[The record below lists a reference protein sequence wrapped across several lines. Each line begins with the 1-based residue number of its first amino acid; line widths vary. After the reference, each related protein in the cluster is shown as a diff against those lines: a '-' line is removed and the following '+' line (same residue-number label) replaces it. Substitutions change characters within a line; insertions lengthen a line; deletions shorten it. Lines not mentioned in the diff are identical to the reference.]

1 MSKPNLKEIEW
12 AIDELEN
19 QESSFS
25 NYAKLASLYT
35 CRNEMKGPYI
45 QEMQGVQ
52 ATGYSESG
60 SPREPL
66 GAYGDSEFLLA
77 VEGKDPSEAW
87 AVMDELMTTLQ
98 VVNRR
103 AYDTVMRKLCN
114 L

>member
-19 QESSFS
+19 KESSFS

-35 CRNEMKGPYI
+35 CRNEMRGTHMQEI
-45 QEMQGVQ
+45 QP
-52 ATGYSESG
+52 TGYSESG
-60 SPREPL
+60 PPREPL

-103 AYDTVMRKLCN
+103 AYDTVIRKLNN